1 MPTGLVL
8 SGGGAKGDFQV
19 GAIRFLYDQGVQ
31 PDIIAG
37 TSVGAINGAKLAEGE
52 GDPDQ
57 GLRGLESLWN
67 SLQFNSDMYQ
77 FEPWLAGIDERIR
90 GFLTGTRD
98 DPGIRPPRTDY
109 SEWGDLGWFMAK
121 ISEASWV
128 TTDGAA
134 ILSFLEA
141 LMAAKAL
148 YNLGP
153 IIQKLNANF
162 SLNRVQAWSQS
173 GKRLRLAVVGLESGR
188 LRHVTESGTI
198 LERDNT
204 TPVLGGGGVQLA
216 PECLLIANGIT
227 ELIEDRQSL
236 QEDLQFAAPGEKGAI
251 AAQIRRLNAEITRE
265 ESRLQTCIAQSPRVP
280 PSPLQV
286 RLQDAILASASIPGI
301 FLPVDLGGETYVDGG
316 VREVLPLQV
325 AIDAGADTIYAIAC
339 SKEAPDPKPSF
350 ASSTLLE
357 IVARALT
364 DLAIGEVARDDARG
378 FEAPGRTIR
387 IIQPTVDLHDMTT
400 IDPGLISIGMAYG
413 YMRAADVWDEVP
425 STDRAWTMADEISLL
440 RREIW
445 RLECL
450 ANGQP
455 VPTEPAA
462 GVRPADPAL
471 EPEIQL
477 RKDRLR
483 GLLEERRQLSRPLPA
498 DADRWWQT
506 LERHPWVVA
515 TRAAQFVGQTV
526 PASMA
531 PGSNHQVSVVMR
543 NTGTLPWTAAEGY
556 RLGSQNPQD
565 NNVWG
570 LSRVDVPATIAR
582 LAEATFAFTVTAPAA
597 PGTYNFQWQM
607 LQEGVEWFGDPSQNI
622 AVTVEVPEPA
632 ECQTIRSDIAS
643 GREEITGLR
652 AGLDGLDPRNPADR
666 LEIREIR
673 RQIGQIEQGIAA
685 LQQRAVE
692 LGCR

>member
-37 TSVGAINGAKLAEGE
+37 TSVGAINGGKLAEGE

-77 FEPWLAGIDERIR
+77 FEPWLGGIDERIR

-134 ILSFLEA
+134 ILTFLEA
-141 LMAAKAL
+141 LMTARAL

-162 SLNRVQAWSQS
+162 RPDRVQTWSQS
-173 GKRLRLAVVGLESGR
+173 GKRLRLAVVGLESGQ
-188 LRHVTESGTI
+188 LRYVTESGAI
-198 LERDNT
+198 LERDNA
-204 TPVLGGGGVQLA
+204 TPLLGGGGVQLA
-216 PECLLIANGIT
+216 PECLLIANEIT
-227 ELIEDRQSL
+227 DLLQDRQSL

-251 AAQIRRLNAEITRE
+251 ATQIRALNAQISRE
-265 ESRLQTCIAQSPRVP
+265 ESRFQTCVAQSPRVP

-286 RLQDAILASASIPGI
+286 RLQDGILASASIPGI
-301 FLPVDLGGETYVDGG
+301 FRTVDLGGETYVDGG
-316 VREVLPLQV
+316 VREVLPLQI
-325 AIDAGADTIYAIAC
+325 AIDAGADTIYAIYC

-378 FEAPGRTIR
+378 LDAPGRTIR
-387 IIQPTVDLHDMTT
+387 IIQPTVDLHDITT

-425 STDRAWTMADEISLL
+425 STDRAWALADEISLL
-440 RREIW
+440 RRDIW

-462 GVRPADPAL
+462 GARPADPAL
-471 EPEIQL
+471 EPEIQV

-515 TRAAQFVGQTV
+515 TRTAQFVGQSV

-531 PGSNHQVSVVMR
+531 PGSSHQVSVVMR

-570 LSRVDVPATIAR
+570 LGRVDVPAPIAR
-582 LAEATFAFTVTAPAA
+582 FAEATFSFTVMAPTA

-607 LQEGVEWFGDPSQNI
+607 LQEGVEWFGDLSPNI
-622 AVTVEVPEPA
+622 AVTVEVPESA
-632 ECQTIRSDIAS
+632 ECQTIRADIAS
-643 GREEITGLR
+643 ARGEIADLS
-652 AGLDGLDPRNPADR
+652 AELDGLDPRNAADR
-666 LEIREIR
+666 NEIR
-673 RQIGQIEQGIAA
+673 RIRAEMARIGQRVAA
-685 LQQRAVE
+685 LQQRAGE